1 MIEFRVGLTIRDITT
16 SRNVE
21 IVDIDPAFE
30 GDSLM
35 PAILPPNPVEVTVI
49 MQRLAGNDG
58 NAVIALF
65 TPDRLM
71 RIASLTDGFTR
82 KGIIRAFGFLQ
93 AQHVRRLLFKQAK
106 HQRQPE
112 PDRIDIP
119 GDDFHAMCFIQFL
132 PPYAYQISMISGNI
146 HHEYEFQNQPY
157 SHEFHGHLHFQNY
170 SSM

>member
-1 MIEFRVGLTIRDITT
+1 MGDGITHRITPAARLHDRGHAFGFNRGVADDPEQLFMRPDIIFMGRDVEIANQHGRGLTLACGPCLKLIEEAQFMIEFRVGLTIRDITT

-82 KGIIRAFGFLQ
+82 KGIIRAFGFLP
-93 AQHVRRLLFKQAK
+93 AT
-106 HQRQPE
+106 
-112 PDRIDIP
+112 
-119 GDDFHAMCFIQFL
+119 
-132 PPYAYQISMISGNI
+132 
-146 HHEYEFQNQPY
+146 
-157 SHEFHGHLHFQNY
+157 
-170 SSM
+170 